1 MEITILQSWDLWLQG
16 IDIQNRLLWGLEI
29 FWWGRAGLLVLFIA
43 FLTVLA
49 AVVGDERLSAVGA
62 EVRTK
67 AGLKN
72 TLTFALRPLLALLQ
86 ILGLKRAQERYDEDI
101 DVELAD
107 EFEIEDSEGRRRS
120 SGVDNDDVLYLIL
133 AAIVAIGIV
142 GYVLATSGDFFPSL
156 PRRMM
161 TSEIID
167 FGIKGGIAIAQFLG
181 LVLLL
186 LFTMAATAT
195 GILLVL
201 TLPGLIV
208 SYGRTTD
215 RKSVV

>member
-1 MEITILQSWDLWLQG
+1 LEITILQSWDLWLQG

-142 GYVLATSGDFFPSL
+142 G
-156 PRRMM
+156 
-161 TSEIID
+161 
-167 FGIKGGIAIAQFLG
+167 
-181 LVLLL
+181 
-186 LFTMAATAT
+186 
-195 GILLVL
+195 
-201 TLPGLIV
+201 
-208 SYGRTTD
+208 
-215 RKSVV
+215 